1 MGANSMFPGET
12 VSLARLSL
20 MLVLQFESSKQG
32 GGGGY
37 VFFVFNFL
45 NNVCLLP
52 LITN

>member
-20 MLVLQFESSKQG
+20 LLVLQFESSKQG
-32 GGGGY
+32 GEY